1 MDIRVKLVNP
11 RKDGSRFTCDFVLLG
26 CQSEYSDLGG
36 DLPDDVSV
44 EITRVFALRGG
55 DFSRVKDFWVGKSEE
70 ELAVLEA

>member
-11 RKDGSRFTCDFVLLG
+11 RKDGSRFTCDFVLLA

-36 DLPDDVSV
+36 DLPKNVSV

-55 DFSRVKDFWVGKSEE
+55 DFSRVKGFGPAKAKRNSQC
-70 ELAVLEA
+70 